1 MRYVIL
7 RDDDTNA
14 LTPVEC
20 LERLYR
26 PFLHRNL
33 PVNLAVI
40 PDVATNALTP
50 DGKPEGFLF
59 AKNGTHSATSVNATD
74 DVIMHSALS
83 SPSPPQKEERA
94 GVRRLQGA
102 GGNSFD
108 VQRSMLD
115 VGCSRVYGEA
125 AFRLQGETVPIGE
138 NSELIKYLHENSAYH
153 VVQHGC
159 HHDCFEF
166 DRQSP
171 MEISSRL
178 EHGLKLFA
186 DAGFARPVTFVAPH
200 DKLSRT
206 SYREVAKRFD
216 VISSGWFELER
227 LPMAW
232 WPGYFVKKTRHTA
245 HWRAGRTLLLSH
257 PGCLLSAQ
265 RDFDSMLDNIR
276 RAVSSQKVTV
286 LVTHWWEYFPNGQ
299 PHENFIRVLHQT
311 ADYLAS
317 QKDIKVIS
325 FADLAKSS
333 FDLN

>member
-26 PFLHRNL
+26 PFLDRNL

-59 AKNGTHSATSVNATD
+59 AKNGT
-74 DVIMHSALS
+74 
-83 SPSPPQKEERA
+83 RA
-94 GVRRLQGA
+94 A
-102 GGNSFD
+102 
-108 VQRSMLD
+108 
-115 VGCSRVYGEA
+115 
-125 AFRLQGETVPIGE
+125 TVPIAD
-138 NSELIKYLHENSAYH
+138 NQQLVNYLRENSAYQ

-166 DRQSP
+166 DRESP
-171 MEISSRL
+171 EEISSRL
-178 EHGLKLFA
+178 EHGLKLLA
-186 DAGFARPVTFVAPH
+186 DAGFPRPVTFVAPH
-200 DKLSRT
+200 DKLSRA
-206 SYREVAKRFD
+206 SYQEVSKRFG
-216 VISSGWFELER
+216 VISSGWFELQR
-227 LPMAW
+227 LPMTW
-232 WPGYFVKKTRHTA
+232 WPKYLAKKTSHAA
-245 HWRAGRTLLLSH
+245 HWSVGNTLLLSH

-265 RDFDSMLDNIR
+265 RDFDSMLNRIITTISER
-276 RAVSSQKVTV
+276 KVTV

-311 ADYLAS
+311 AEYLAT

-325 FADLAKSS
+325 FADLARSGLE
-333 FDLN
+333 LN